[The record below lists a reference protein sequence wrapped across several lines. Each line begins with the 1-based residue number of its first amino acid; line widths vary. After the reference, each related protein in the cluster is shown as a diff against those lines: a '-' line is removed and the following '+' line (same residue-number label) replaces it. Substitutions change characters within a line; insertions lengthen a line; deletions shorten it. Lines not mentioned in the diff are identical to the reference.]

1 MLRRFGTW
9 AGLWVLCGAIC
20 GAGLTTSAAEPSK
33 KPLKPGEFN
42 PAHETVDLFAAIKA
56 KQVEVKLIPKD
67 SSGGKVLITNKT
79 EQALNLKLPDAFAGV
94 HVLAQMGMGGMAG
107 GVGGGLGQSM
117 GGGMGGMGGGGMGG
131 MGGMGGGGGGMFNI
145 APEKVGE
152 VKFTSVCLEHG
163 KPEPRASMHYEIRPI
178 ETVAPRPEVIEVIK
192 LLDKGAIPQ
201 RVAQVLT
208 WHLNNEMSFEQL
220 AAKQIEHLGGGSEP
234 YFSLDEIRAAMQVK
248 DYVAKQLEERAKGTS
263 PVLPKL

>member
-1 MLRRFGTW
+1 M
-9 AGLWVLCGAIC
+9 LCGAIF
-20 GAGLTTSAAEPSK
+20 GAALTVSAAEPTK

-42 PAHETVDLFAAIKA
+42 PANQTVDLFDAIKE
-56 KQVEVKLIPKD
+56 KQVEVKVIHKD

-79 EQALNLKLPDAFAGV
+79 DQGLNLKLPDAVAAV
-94 HVLAQMGMGGMAG
+94 HVLPQMMGGMAG
-107 GVGGGLGQSM
+107 GVGGGLGQSS

-131 MGGMGGGGGGMFNI
+131 MGGGLGGGGGMFNI

-152 VKFTSVCLEHG
+152 VKYTSVCLEHG
-163 KPEPRASMHYEIRPI
+163 KPEPKAAMHYELRPI
-178 ETVAPRPEVIEVIK
+178 ESVAPKAEVIEVLK
-192 LLDKGAIPQ
+192 LLDKGAVPQ
-201 RVAQVLT
+201 RVAQILA

-220 AAKQIEHLGGGSEP
+220 AAKQIEHLGGAPEP

-248 DYVAKQLEERAKGTS
+248 QYVAKTLEERAKGTS